1 MPLRR
6 GTPLSRIGVGR
17 VAATVGCVR
26 LGTVNARSALFDLYG
41 DHLRSRGGQAP
52 IAALVRLLAPLG
64 VSGPAVRT
72 AVSRMVR
79 QQWLEPARTGGGAA
93 YAMTPRAWRRLDQ
106 AADRIYRT
114 RDAGWD
120 GRWHLVVLDRI
131 SERGARER
139 VRSALGFLGYAPLA
153 ESTWLAAYA
162 SDEVEAVVTAE
173 GGHAR
178 AFLGHH
184 DEDPRRLARELW
196 DLDALGAAYE
206 RWLAQAS
213 GMTAGVSE
221 AADDQTA
228 FAVRS
233 RLVHEWRKFLFSDPG
248 LPRQLLPARWPGED
262 AATFFDAEA
271 ARLLPA
277 ASRFVDSCL
286 QLSAATNGAPP

>member
-1 MPLRR
+1 
-6 GTPLSRIGVGR
+6 
-17 VAATVGCVR
+17 
-26 LGTVNARSALFDLYG
+26 LFDLYG

-52 IAALVRLLAPLG
+52 IAALVRLLRPLG

-79 QQWLEPARTGGGAA
+79 QQWLEPVRTGGGAA

-120 GRWHLVVLDRI
+120 GRWHIVVLEPI

-139 VRSALGFLGYAPLA
+139 MRSGLAFLGYAPLA
-153 ESTWLAAYA
+153 ENTWVATYA
-162 SDEVEAVVTAE
+162 SDEIEAVVAGEAGTFCSFSA
-173 GGHAR
+173 
-178 AFLGHH
+178 HH
-184 DEDPRRLARELW
+184 DQDARHLAQELW
-196 DLDALGAAYE
+196 DLDRVGAAYQAWMSQAE
-206 RWLAQAS
+206 QLAADAQAD
-213 GMTAGVSE
+213 
-221 AADDQTA
+221 ADDETA

-233 RLVHEWRKFLFSDPG
+233 RLVHEWRKFLFTDPG
-248 LPRQLLPARWPGED
+248 LPEELLPPGWPGD
-262 AATFFDAEA
+262 QAAAFFDAEA

-286 QLSAATNGAPP
+286 HSAAVPNGAVL